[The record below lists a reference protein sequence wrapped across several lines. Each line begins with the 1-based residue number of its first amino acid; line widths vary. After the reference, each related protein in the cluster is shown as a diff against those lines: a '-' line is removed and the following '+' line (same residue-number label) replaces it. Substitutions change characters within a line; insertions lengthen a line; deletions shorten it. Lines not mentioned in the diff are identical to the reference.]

1 MTLDRALLKKGFFI
15 LIILAVAPFAFEV
28 VLLADVAR
36 AEFAVFFLIYYLK
49 TTAYIILQRWLEFKC
64 SVFAACSLLA
74 EMYCFRPRIMASHLA
89 ASSLILV
96 LTSSLLLS
104 CLMWLPPLYL
114 RSGLLS

>member
-36 AEFAVFFLIYYLK
+36 AEFAVFFLIYHLK
-49 TTAYIILQRWLEFKC
+49 TTAYIIPQRWLEFKR

-104 CLMWLPPLYL
+104 CLMWLAPLYL

>member
-1 MTLDRALLKKGFFI
+1 MKLDRALLKKIFFI

-28 VLLADVAR
+28 VLLADVAG
-36 AEFAVFFLIYYLK
+36 AEFATFFLIYYLK
-49 TTAYIILQRWLEFKC
+49 TTAYIALERWLEFKR
-64 SVFAACSLLA
+64 SVLAACALLA
-74 EMYCFRPRIMASHLA
+74 EMYCFRPRIMTSHLT

-114 RSGLLS
+114 SSGLFS

>member
-49 TTAYIILQRWLEFKC
+49 TTVYIILQRWLEFKR
-64 SVFAACSLLA
+64 SVFAACRLCIYAQVCLA
-74 EMYCFRPRIMASHLA
+74 DSQPPSSAQATAIHLNNMLICVPR
-89 ASSLILV
+89 
-96 LTSSLLLS
+96 
-104 CLMWLPPLYL
+104 
-114 RSGLLS
+114 

>member
-49 TTAYIILQRWLEFKC
+49 TTVYIILQRWLEFKR
-64 SVFAACSLLA
+64 SVFAACRLRIYAQVCLA
-74 EMYCFRPRIMASHLA
+74 DSQPPSSAQATAIHLNNMLICVPR
-89 ASSLILV
+89 
-96 LTSSLLLS
+96 
-104 CLMWLPPLYL
+104 
-114 RSGLLS
+114 